1 MGGGNDDDIS
11 MVINLSSPLG
21 KSANDFLDPQ
31 KCTLKYSSFDDAVQM
46 IQNLGPN
53 ALIGKMDVSNA
64 LRSLPVRPQDLSLLV
79 FKAITTLISVCLW
92 AVLYHRLYSRNS
104 PPFCTGH

>member
-64 LRSLPVRPQDLSLLV
+64 FRSLPVRPQDLSLLV